1 MVGRINQ
8 IKRRVMNKVERMIKL
23 FDEEVKLDKQI
34 DRGAP
39 WMTEREYRRSQESL
53 HKKYERNQAKQREL
67 ANRMTFEE
75 KEELYRQTEVNLNE
89 P

>member
-1 MVGRINQ
+1 
-8 IKRRVMNKVERMIKL
+8 MNKVERMIKL
-23 FDEEVKLDKQI
+23 FDEEVKLSKDI
-34 DRGAP
+34 DRGMP
-39 WMTEREYRRSQESL
+39 WMSEREYRRSQESL